1 MQHIYRLPSQRS
13 RGILHSSTIKDSHRQ
28 KNLFSCALYKEKAI
42 QLFEHKR
49 KSIPLDD
56 GGNGIF
62 MCSGS
67 PPPNSCMIYL
77 GQSKWPEDRKKKK
90 SESPYVQSYKKDL
103 IQALSYHL
111 RKRQGPLCVKDSSLE
126 LLCLKAWKTG
136 TDSELEI
143 NNLLNNSWYLP
154 DLKSCANEARWD
166 FIPISSL
173 EMRTGCGCP
182 VCAGRTVRMTR
193 LQNSTWAPGTQQGD
207 WRHSLNEK

>member
-56 GGNGIF
+56 GGDGIF
-62 MCSGS
+62 MCSGP
-67 PPPNSCMIYL
+67 PPPNSCMLYL
-77 GQSKWPEDRKKKK
+77 GQSKWPEDRKKK
-90 SESPYVQSYKKDL
+90 SERPYIQSYKKDL

-111 RKRQGPLCVKDSSLE
+111 RKRQGPPCVKDSSLE

-136 TDSELEI
+136 TDLELEI

-154 DLKSCANEARWD
+154 DLKSCANEAPWD

-173 EMRTGCGCP
+173 GDEDRLWMSC
-182 VCAGRTVRMTR
+182 VCR
-193 LQNSTWAPGTQQGD
+193 QNSQDDMTAELHLAPGTQQGD
-207 WRHSLNEK
+207 CWHSLKEK